1 MSEPNLK
8 RSAQLVQDALRAKG
22 LSCEVKE
29 LPDTTRSAK
38 EAAKAIGCEVAE
50 IAKSLV
56 FRNIDQDVPVL
67 VIASGP
73 NRVDEAKISEILT
86 CDIEMASPDYVRES
100 TGFAIGGVPP
110 LGHKTPLTTLIDQ
123 DLMSFD
129 EIWAAAGTPFSV
141 FMIEP
146 HALVEATQARIVEV
160 QGSR

>member
-1 MSEPNLK
+1 MSDAHLK
-8 RSAQLVQDALRAKG
+8 RSAQLIQHALRAKG

>member
-1 MSEPNLK
+1 MSDAYLK

-86 CDIEMASPDYVRES
+86 CDIAMASPDYVRES

-110 LGHKTPLTTLIDQ
+110 LGHKTRLTTLIDQ

-129 EIWAAAGTPFSV
+129 KIWAAAGTPFSV

>member
-1 MSEPNLK
+1 MSDTHLK
-8 RSAQLVQDALRAKG
+8 RSAQLIQHAWRAKG

>member
-1 MSEPNLK
+1 MSDAHLK
-8 RSAQLVQDALRAKG
+8 RSAQLVQHALRAKG

-73 NRVDEAKISEILT
+73 NRVDEPKISEILT

-123 DLMSFD
+123 DLLSFD
-129 EIWAAAGTPFSV
+129 QIWAAAGTPFSV

-146 HALVEATQARIVEV
+146 QALVEAAQARIVAV

>member
-1 MSEPNLK
+1 MSDAHLK
-8 RSAQLVQDALRAKG
+8 RSAQLIQHALRAKG

-29 LPDTTRSAK
+29 LPDTTRSAQ

>member
-1 MSEPNLK
+1 MSDTHLK
-8 RSAQLVQDALRAKG
+8 RSAQLVQDALRAKD

-86 CDIEMASPDYVRES
+86 CDIEMASPNYVRES

>member
-1 MSEPNLK
+1 MSDTHLK

-67 VIASGP
+67 VIASGS
-73 NRVDEAKISEILT
+73 NRVDEAKISEILA
-86 CDIEMASPDYVRES
+86 CEIEMASPGYVRES

-123 DLMSFD
+123 GLMSLD
-129 EIWAAAGTPFSV
+129 KIWAAAGTPFSV
-141 FMIEP
+141 FVIEP
-146 HALVEATQARIVEV
+146 KALVEATQARIVEV
-160 QGSR
+160 QG

>member
-8 RSAQLVQDALRAKG
+8 RSAQLVQDALRANG

-160 QGSR
+160 LGSR

>member
-1 MSEPNLK
+1 MSDTHLK

-38 EAAKAIGCEVAE
+38 EAAKAIGCEVEE

-56 FRNIDQDVPVL
+56 FRNIDEDVPVL

-73 NRVDEAKISEILT
+73 NRVDEAKIRRILA

-129 EIWAAAGTPFSV
+129 QIWGAAGTPFSV
-141 FMIEP
+141 FKIEP

>member
-1 MSEPNLK
+1 MSEPYLK
-8 RSAQLVQDALRAKG
+8 RSAQVVQDALRAKG

-86 CDIEMASPDYVRES
+86 CDIEMASPDFVRES

-110 LGHKTPLTTLIDQ
+110 LGYKTPLTTLIDQ

-129 EIWAAAGTPFSV
+129 KIWAAAGTPFSV
-141 FMIEP
+141 FVIEP
-146 HALVEATQARIVEV
+146 QALVEATQARIVEV
-160 QGSR
+160 